1 MWCWCYTVKTPALET
16 TFIFF
21 GQKKLRPYF
30 SRKFHPI
37 LPSPSPL
44 AKSHGFLRWRNAFLQ
59 VLLVQISTKLQSHAR
74 SVRRDL
80 CVVKLVGSPG
90 ATEHFG
96 RENGRKQHAAC
107 IDFHIFQWIFGGG
120 SRGFLID
127 PREWSKMRCIK
138 ECITASITWNSPH
151 LDHLEFTSFR
161 VTYYYILLSWNHTMI
176 IPSHL
181 EFVLNRALSS
191 EATTGHDITAMQHR
205 VTRRQY

>member
-1 MWCWCYTVKTPALET
+1 MVSCDDETLSSRSYWCRSQPSSKVTQGL
-16 TFIFF
+16 F
-21 GQKKLRPYF
+21 GVTYVSSSWWDHQ
-30 SRKFHPI
+30 
-37 LPSPSPL
+37 
-44 AKSHGFLRWRNAFLQ
+44 
-59 VLLVQISTKLQSHAR
+59 
-74 SVRRDL
+74 
-80 CVVKLVGSPG
+80 G

-161 VTYYYILLSWNHTMI
+161 VTYYYILLYI
-176 IPSHL
+176 IIMESYHDYPI
-181 EFVLNRALSS
+181 SS
-191 EATTGHDITAMQHR
+191 RIRPESCLG
-205 VTRRQY
+205 